1 MVDIN
6 ITVSITTLYVD
17 VLNTQLKTVQIKR
30 EQIRWN
36 YMLIQKMLNI
46 DSDRLKVK

>member
-6 ITVSITTLYVD
+6 TTVSITTLYVD

>member
-6 ITVSITTLYVD
+6 TIVSIATLYVD

-46 DSDRLKVK
+46 KTQIG

>member
-46 DSDRLKVK
+46 KTQIG